1 MRRLLPI
8 CLAVVVLGGSPDRT
22 AAQSKD
28 PVKDTIPLLKDDNT
42 EVRRGAAYTLK
53 FLEGHEAAIPDLILA
68 LKDQDAIVRDYAIEA
83 LVLMY
88 PRDVVP
94 PLAKA
99 LKDAHPTI
107 RRKAAEALGRVR
119 NFTEAALPD
128 LILLLKDGNPEVRR
142 SAAKA
147 LKNIQ
152 GGP

>member
-1 MRRLLPI
+1 MRRLLLI
-8 CLAVVVLGGSPDRT
+8 CLAVMVLGGSPDRA

-42 EVRRGAAYTLK
+42 DVRRAAAYALK

-68 LKDQDAIVRDYAIEA
+68 MKDQDAVVRDYALEA

-94 PLAKA
+94 PLAKG

-107 RRKAAEALGRVR
+107 RRKCAQVLGRVR

-128 LILLLKDGNPEVRR
+128 LILLLKDDNPEVRR
-142 SAAKA
+142 DAARA
-147 LKNIQ
+147 LKSIQ

>member
-1 MRRLLPI
+1 LLT
-8 CLAVVVLGGSPDRT
+8 CLAVMVLGGNPDRA

-42 EVRRGAAYTLK
+42 DVRRAAAYALK
-53 FLEGHEAAIPDLILA
+53 FLEGHEAAIPDLIKA
-68 LKDQDAIVRDYAIEA
+68 LKDQDAVVRDYAIEA

-94 PLAKA
+94 PLAKGP
-99 LKDAHPTI
+99 KDPHPTI
-107 RRKAAEALGRVR
+107 RRKSAEALGRIR

-128 LILLLKDGNPEVRR
+128 LIVLLKDGNPEVRR
-142 SAAKA
+142 AAATA